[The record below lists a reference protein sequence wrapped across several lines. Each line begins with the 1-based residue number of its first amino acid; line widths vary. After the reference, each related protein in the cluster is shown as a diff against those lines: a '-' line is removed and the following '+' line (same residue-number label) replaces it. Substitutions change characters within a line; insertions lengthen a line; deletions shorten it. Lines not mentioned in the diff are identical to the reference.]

1 MAVEEDEAAGAVRAL
16 GKEVDGFPGG
26 EIGAGRST
34 RNVGGRVHAGLRA
47 AKQICGGFRHD
58 DFHDGFT
65 VAGAGDSAGFGVGVA
80 AAADERGITDPAGK
94 FAAGAPGGSRGEQ
107 ISFGVDRD
115 GADGSLFV
123 AAVML
128 GGVFVASAFH
138 PGFVLGFADQFLALA
153 ELDAVFLGEALC
165 AFGDEHHVRAIFEDL
180 AGDLD
185 GILDTMQ
192 SSGRSG
198 AQRGAVHDDGVAF
211 DVAVQIEVRAVTG
224 VEDGVVFK
232 DDDGGFDS
240 VEGGAAAGKDGP
252 TGSERAMA
260 AGFAGVNGF
269 VGNVPR
275 AAVNNE
281 RWFHDQRIAE
291 KKENGK
297 WKFEK
302 RNTKLEKLE
311 RKGWL
316 NAETQSAQRRKTSNE
331 EIKGEKE

>member
-65 VAGAGDSAGFGVGVA
+65 VAGAGDSSGFGVGVA

-180 AGDLD
+180 
-185 GILDTMQ
+185 
-192 SSGRSG
+192 
-198 AQRGAVHDDGVAF
+198 
-211 DVAVQIEVRAVTG
+211 
-224 VEDGVVFK
+224 
-232 DDDGGFDS
+232 
-240 VEGGAAAGKDGP
+240 GAAAGKDGP